1 MEAYKYFLLL
11 PGLFLTACIDPF
23 EMKEAESF
31 GGILVVDGTVSS
43 GLTVV
48 NLSRSAAMGEEID
61 DVGVVDGATIFV
73 ECSDGSFSA
82 ASVYVGGGRY
92 EIEAG
97 VLDTARQYRLRI
109 SLDGLEY
116 ASAFLTPLV
125 TPAIDSLSVSK
136 HGRGEPVYINVSTHK
151 DGNEVSYYRWKY
163 TERWEFKAELFASA
177 GYHDM
182 ASFWTFI
189 AYHRNTSRNTY
200 YCWGA
205 DSTYIAGQ
213 SANLAGNAIVNRKLM
228 EIDPSGDKLSILYY
242 VSVEQQLIREDAHIY
257 LVNRIKNATQVGG
270 LFGHIPAEMDGN
282 IKCLNDP
289 QLPVIGHVE
298 VSTPTYAELFIPE
311 REGGLYEPPVGD
323 CGDMVMFNY
332 TRYDLGASYIYSFIV
347 GSEERDGG
355 VVGGT
360 IISLAPRRCVDCTM
374 RGTKN
379 KPSFWPTDPL

>member
-11 PGLFLTACIDPF
+11 FGLFFAACVDPF

-31 GGILVVDGTVSS
+31 GGILVVDGTVSN

-48 NLSRSAAMGEEID
+48 NLSRSAAMDGEIGKVGEVD
-61 DVGVVDGATIFV
+61 DAVLFV
-73 ECSDGSFSA
+73 ECSDGSVSA
-82 ASVYVGGGRY
+82 ASRYAGGGRY

-116 ASAFLTPLV
+116 ASTFLKPLV

-151 DGNEVSYYRWKY
+151 DGDEVSYYRWKY
-163 TERWEFKAELFASA
+163 TEHWEFKTELFASA
-177 GYHDM
+177 GYYDM
-182 ASFWTFI
+182 AYFKRFI

-205 DSTYIAGQ
+205 DSTYIAGW
-213 SANLAGNAIVNRKLM
+213 SGNLAGNVIVNHKLF
-228 EIDPSGDKLSILYY
+228 EINPSDEKLSILYY
-242 VSVEQQLIREDAHIY
+242 VSVEQQLIREDAHLY
-257 LVNRIKNATQVGG
+257 LTNQIRNATQVGG
-270 LFGHIPAEMDGN
+270 LFGHIPAEIYGN
-282 IKCLNDP
+282 IECLDDP

-298 VSTPTYAELFIPE
+298 VSTPTYADIFIPE
-311 REGGLYEPPVGD
+311 REGGLYEPPVGN
-323 CGDMVMFNY
+323 CEDMVIFNFSDN
-332 TRYDLGASYIYSFIV
+332 DLGALFVHSIIV
-347 GSEERDGG
+347 VSSEDEMGLIG
-355 VVGGT
+355 AT
-360 IISLAPRRCVDCTM
+360 IVSLAPRRCVDCTM

-379 KPSFWPTDPL
+379 KPAFWPTDHL

>member
-23 EMKEAESF
+23 EMEGSKSS

-43 GLTVV
+43 GVTVV
-48 NLSRSAAMGEEID
+48 NLSRSAAMNEEINKE
-61 DVGVVDGATIFV
+61 VEVDGATLFV
-73 ECSDGSFSA
+73 ECSDGSVSA
-82 ASVYVGGGRY
+82 ASVYAGGGRY
-92 EIEAG
+92 EIETG

-109 SLDGLEY
+109 SLDGWEY
-116 ASAFLTPLV
+116 ASTFLKPLI

-136 HGRGEPVYINVSTHK
+136 HGKGEPVYINVSTHGEG
-151 DGNEVSYYRWKY
+151 DEVSYYRWKY
-163 TERWEFKAELFASA
+163 TERWEFKTELFAVA

-189 AYHRNTSRNTY
+189 AYHRDTPRNTY

-205 DSTYIAGQ
+205 DSTYVAGQ
-213 SANLAGNAIVNRKLM
+213 SANLAGNVVVNHKLF
-228 EIDPSGDKLSILYY
+228 EINPSDEKLSILYY
-242 VSVEQQLIREDAHIY
+242 VSVEQQLIREDAHLY
-257 LVNRIKNATQVGG
+257 LTNQIRNATQVGG

-282 IKCLNDP
+282 IKCLDDP

-298 VSTPTYAELFIPE
+298 VSTPTYADIFIPE

-323 CGDMVMFNY
+323 CGDMVVFNY
-332 TRYDLGASYIYSFIV
+332 TDNDLGALLIHSIIIKTA
-347 GSEERDGG
+347 ENERG
-355 VVGGT
+355 VIEGT
-360 IISLAPRRCVDCTM
+360 IVSLAPRRCVDCTM

-379 KPSFWPTDPL
+379 KPSFWPTDHL